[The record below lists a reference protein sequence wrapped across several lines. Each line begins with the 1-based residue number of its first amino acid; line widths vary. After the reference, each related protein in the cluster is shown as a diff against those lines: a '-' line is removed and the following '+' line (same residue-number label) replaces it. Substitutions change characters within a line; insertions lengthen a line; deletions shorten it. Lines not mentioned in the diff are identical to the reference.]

1 MSRPMTALVIL
12 LLVYSW
18 IYWDRTLFFVLLCT
32 ILYSYIYFRR
42 KGHWPLTSF
51 LLTLAS
57 GGSREPVIEE
67 SKPKITF
74 ADVAGIDEAKE
85 ELLEIVDFLKNKDKY
100 SRVGARLPRGLILIG
115 SPGVGK
121 TLCAKAIAGEAGVT
135 LIEVSGSSFVE
146 KYVGVGASSVRE
158 LFARAKRKAPCIVF
172 IDEFDSL
179 GRRGE
184 GENNGGG
191 GHEYDQTINQL
202 LVEMDGFSSDIN
214 VVVVAATN
222 RIDKI
227 DEALLRPGRLDRK
240 VYLHRPDINGREAI
254 LKIHAKNKPL
264 SSNVDLQTIARITP
278 GFTGADLANLLN
290 EAAIGVVKTGKS
302 EIEHSDI
309 ILAKDK
315 IILGKEKKLAI
326 DDQEKRITAYHEA
339 GHAILAAVLENCD
352 PPDKVTIIP
361 RDMALGVTS
370 LASSKDRYN
379 VSKSFLLDQVVM
391 LLGGRGAEKI
401 VFGEETAGAKND
413 IERATDII
421 TAMVC
426 EYGMSENLGP
436 IAVNIS
442 KSPLGASL
450 TAKAHEEIIKLLKES
465 YDRAIKILREHRVAL
480 DEIVHLLLEKET
492 ISGEEIV
499 ALLSKKP

>member
-1 MSRPMTALVIL
+1 M
-12 LLVYSW
+12 
-18 IYWDRTLFFVLLCT
+18 
-32 ILYSYIYFRR
+32 
-42 KGHWPLTSF
+42 
-51 LLTLAS
+51 
-57 GGSREPVIEE
+57 
-67 SKPKITF
+67 
-74 ADVAGIDEAKE
+74 
-85 ELLEIVDFLKNKDKY
+85 
-100 SRVGARLPRGLILIG
+100 
-115 SPGVGK
+115 
-121 TLCAKAIAGEAGVT
+121 
-135 LIEVSGSSFVE
+135 
-146 KYVGVGASSVRE
+146 
-158 LFARAKRKAPCIVF
+158 
-172 IDEFDSL
+172 
-179 GRRGE
+179 
-184 GENNGGG
+184 
-191 GHEYDQTINQL
+191 
-202 LVEMDGFSSDIN
+202 
-214 VVVVAATN
+214 
-222 RIDKI
+222 
-227 DEALLRPGRLDRK
+227 
-240 VYLHRPDINGREAI
+240 HRPDINGREAI

-450 TAKAHEEIIKLLKES
+450 TAKAHEETIKLLKES